1 MCRFASF
8 IVTKSNVL
16 WSANDKHETIIKEHK
31 LNDTTDTPDFVR
43 VEITPNNDTPRN
55 LCTWEFHVDQDI
67 LPGWTFRGDPTLEA
81 RAREALEARAK
92 EERWF
97 AEIHEQH
104 AWAGFMGTASAGDR
118 GTASA
123 GNDGTASAGNDGTA
137 SAGEGGTASAGEGG
151 TASAGYR
158 GTASAGNDGT
168 ASAGNDGT
176 ASAGD
181 RGTASAGEGGTA
193 SAGNDG
199 TASAGEGGTILL
211 RWWDGRRSRT
221 IVGYVGENGIKP
233 NTPYRVNDKGELRK
247 VSSATTP

>member
-137 SAGEGGTASAGEGG
+137 SAG
-151 TASAGYR
+151 
-158 GTASAGNDGT
+158 
-168 ASAGNDGT
+168 
-176 ASAGD
+176 D